1 MKKNQSAEDTYFSL
15 IPFIPKVF
23 VSFLFSFLIV
33 FLMLCGRP
41 VRVFFL
47 LSFCFYIC
55 DDIKEN
61 MKEQRISVTKK
72 MRRTQLRIFLSVKV
86 SDSFCSS
93 FFFQYEFIF
102 SCKLASKSV
111 DWECCWS
118 ILNKYLYH
126 FHCSMLIFLALQ
138 VMMHCLVHTSVPF
151 CIIRVV
157 SLRVQQETTIEEHT
171 ESR

>member
-1 MKKNQSAEDTYFSL
+1 MKKNQSAENTYFSL
-15 IPFIPKVF
+15 IPFVPKVF
-23 VSFLFSFLIV
+23 VLFLFSFLIV

-72 MRRTQLRIFLSVKV
+72 MRRTQLGIFLSVKV

-102 SCKLASKSV
+102 FLQTCK
-111 DWECCWS
+111 
-118 ILNKYLYH
+118 
-126 FHCSMLIFLALQ
+126 
-138 VMMHCLVHTSVPF
+138 
-151 CIIRVV
+151 
-157 SLRVQQETTIEEHT
+157 
-171 ESR
+171 